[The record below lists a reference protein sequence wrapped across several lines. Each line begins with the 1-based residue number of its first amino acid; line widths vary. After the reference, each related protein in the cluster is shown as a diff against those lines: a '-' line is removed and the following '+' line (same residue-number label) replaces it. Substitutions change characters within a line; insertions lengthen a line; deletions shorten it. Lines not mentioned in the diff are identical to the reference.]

1 MTYWSIISSLLLIPA
16 PEQSSSMQI
25 MNQTSSGAPSH
36 TQEPAAWAGY
46 WVARSAPQRNNGRPL
61 AGGVTG
67 ACCWWHL
74 IVFFVLEGGNTTP
87 LQPAQCVCVSVDS
100 RIAGPCSLLC
110 IQLPV
115 AACAVSSQH
124 KQVVTASPH
133 INIGWWQSQL
143 WGGGSDLIIRIFLSA
158 RNSEQQSLKIGKS
171 AMILRTMR
179 TTTCRRIY
187 SYGFCTPVTQ
197 RQVLIKINFQ
207 APKTIQTNY

>member
-1 MTYWSIISSLLLIPA
+1 MSNDDIHWSSLLLIPA
-16 PEQSSSMQI
+16 PEQSSSSMQI

-46 WVARSAPQRNNGRPL
+46 WVARSAPQRNGRPL
-61 AGGVTG
+61 AGGVTE
-67 ACCWWHL
+67 AYWHL

-87 LQPAQCVCVSVDS
+87 LQPAQCLCVSVDS

-133 INIGWWQSQL
+133 INIGWSQSQL
-143 WGGGSDLIIRIFLSA
+143 GGGESDLITGTFLSV
-158 RNSEQQSLKIGKS
+158 RNSEQQSLKQAKVEWCWEPWEQDVH
-171 AMILRTMR
+171 MQKML
-179 TTTCRRIY
+179 Y
-187 SYGFCTPVTQ
+187 HNL
-197 RQVLIKINFQ
+197 LI
-207 APKTIQTNY
+207 P